1 MNPLRRL
8 GNIPV
13 SFRVPL
19 IVALMMVAISAVI
32 SERVLDRLERTQES
46 HLNGLAESYL
56 DGVSSAVIPAVL
68 RADVWEV
75 FDALDRSA
83 SAYRA
88 LALKMTVVT
97 GPDGNVLA
105 ASDPGEI
112 PPFSRLPEHFS
123 RRYGPGAV
131 TILESSSMAFA
142 RRDLTHQGQSIGAIY
157 AAFDV
162 SHLYEERREVL
173 LTLLV
178 TNGALA
184 ALFALGGFLIARRVI
199 GPMRVLE
206 RHMRFA
212 AQGDARPIPVS
223 DIPSA
228 DGEVAGLFHGYN
240 ALVQAEREREDLA
253 VRLAEE
259 EKLASLGRL
268 ASGMAHEINNPLG
281 GLFNAV
287 DTLKAHGQT
296 PGVREASIRLVE
308 RGLAGIRDV
317 VEAALATYRPER
329 SRRPLAPDDMEDVR
343 LLIKPELRR
352 KRQRLDW
359 DISWLAGRTLA
370 VESGPVRQAVLN
382 LLLNASAATPEGG
395 SIWLKAAGTDS
406 GWLEIAIGDGG
417 PGMPPEIARSL
428 ADDDPMP
435 AVRAGRGLGLWMVR
449 RVASELGGQV
459 AVARNEIGGATITL
473 SLPLAVER
481 EKQHHA
487 A

>member
-1 MNPLRRL
+1 MSPLRRL

-13 SFRVPL
+13 SVRVPL
-19 IVALMMVAISAVI
+19 IVALMMVAISVVI
-32 SERVLDRLERTQES
+32 SERVLDRLERTQEGY
-46 HLNGLAESYL
+46 LNGLAESYL

-83 SAYRA
+83 SAYKA
-88 LALKMTVVT
+88 LALEMTVVT
-97 GPDGNVLA
+97 GPDGVVLA
-105 ASDPGEI
+105 ASDPDKI
-112 PPFSRLPEHFS
+112 PPYSRLPEHFS

-131 TILESSSMAFA
+131 TILESESMAFA
-142 RRDLTHQGQSIGAIY
+142 RRDLTHQGQSIGAIH

-184 ALFALGGFLIARRVI
+184 ALFALGGFLVVRRVI

-206 RHMRFA
+206 RHMRLA
-212 AQGDARPIPVS
+212 AQGDTRPIPVS
-223 DIPSA
+223 DIPTA

-240 ALVQAEREREDLA
+240 ALVQAEREREELA

-329 SRRPLAPDDMEDVR
+329 SRRPLALDDMEDVR
-343 LLIKPELRR
+343 LLLEPELRR

-359 DISWLAGRTLA
+359 DISWLTDREFTL
-370 VESGPVRQAVLN
+370 EGGPIRQAVLN

-395 SIWLKAAGTDS
+395 LIWLKASGTNS
-406 GWLEIAIGDGG
+406 GWLEISIGDGG
-417 PGMPPEIARSL
+417 PGMAPEIVRAL

-435 AVRAGRGLGLWMVR
+435 AVGAGRGLGLWMVR

-459 AVARNEIGGATITL
+459 AVARNEIGGTTITL
-473 SLPLAVER
+473 SLPLAEEKEER
-481 EKQHHA
+481 HHA